1 MIRCNHETIER
12 SAEKKGLENRER
24 PFVALR
30 RLDFDTML
38 FRDGAAWDRI
48 TSAEALVKLTDRI
61 KKELVPSDFQRFVNH
76 FCATHG
82 AGLVRAAGLP
92 ISPMQVAS

>member
-1 MIRCNHETIER
+1 MIRCTHETIER
-12 SAEKKGLENRER
+12 SAEKKGLEKRER

-38 FRDGAAWDRI
+38 FRDGASWDHI
-48 TSAEALVKLTDRI
+48 ASAQALVKLTERV
-61 KKELVPSDFQRFVNH
+61 KKELLPGDFQHFVNH

-92 ISPMQVAS
+92 ISRMQVAS

>member
-1 MIRCNHETIER
+1 MIRCNHEFIER
-12 SAEKKGLENRER
+12 SADKKGVESRER

-30 RLDFDTML
+30 RVDFDTL
-38 FRDGAAWDRI
+38 HFRDGSQWDRVS
-48 TSAEALVKLTDRI
+48 TPEGLMKLAERV
-61 KKELVPSDFQRFVNH
+61 KKELILSDFPRFVNH

-92 ISPMQVAS
+92 VGRIQLAS